1 MKGFSHFYYQ
11 IFIFENIIMSMMKH
25 LRSQI
30 FEGGHPLTP
39 NLALGPNSQA
49 GWRHAGTVD
58 WSKHTKYRTEDGVNH
73 LEERGWP
80 SQLSLFV

>member
-25 LRSQI
+25 LPQI
-30 FEGGHPLTP
+30 FEGGHPLAL

-49 GWRHAGTVD
+49 GWRHAGAVD

-80 SQLSLFV
+80 SQLSLSV